1 MGRISISVSCG
12 HFALKKDNMK
22 LSSTLIYGK
31 WPSVLSASMLLKKIR
46 VEGSV
51 IIKVEGNGY

>member
-1 MGRISISVSCG
+1 
-12 HFALKKDNMK
+12 MK

-31 WPSVLSASMLLKKIR
+31 WLIVLSASMLFKKIR

-51 IIKVEGNGY
+51 IIKVEGNAY